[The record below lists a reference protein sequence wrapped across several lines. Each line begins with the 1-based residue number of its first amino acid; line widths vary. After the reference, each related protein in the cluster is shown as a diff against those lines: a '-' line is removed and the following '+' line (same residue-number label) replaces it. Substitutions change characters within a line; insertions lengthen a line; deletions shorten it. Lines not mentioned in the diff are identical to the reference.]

1 MNDISINDARVNLG
15 RQFEVNVQSILKTA
29 STSSTNTTTE
39 GVSENVDEYFENVT
53 KTISSTTLNNSRIIT
68 KRTSPAGGLYTLVG
82 MDKATFDM
90 NFSKVIQKAEA
101 KDAELWSKFND
112 KKTAD
117 EELVFVLCFT
127 VVHLILRD
135 TYVYAFTADR
145 PPPPIRTRPRSHP
158 ARATHATPIVYAYP
172 ADHPPLLTARNEA
185 GNEAGACAPPGSEL
199 SLFCIKLHRHR
210 WFVKLRCSSCT
221 NVWRGRDSVC
231 PCLAR
236 RRFKCREHRPTH
248 RCGF

>member
-1 MNDISINDARVNLG
+1 MFKKTALTFSLVTVLTACQSTSSVNDVQSLACFYPDAPKEEAPQWVCGVTPTGLEISATGYAKINVAGASIMNDISINDARVNLG

-53 KTISSTTLNNSRIIT
+53 KSISSTTLNNSRIIT

-117 EELVFVLCFT
+117 ELANVL
-127 VVHLILRD
+127 
-135 TYVYAFTADR
+135 
-145 PPPPIRTRPRSHP
+145 S
-158 ARATHATPIVYAYP
+158 
-172 ADHPPLLTARNEA
+172 
-185 GNEAGACAPPGSEL
+185 
-199 SLFCIKLHRHR
+199 KL
-210 WFVKLRCSSCT
+210 K
-221 NVWRGRDSVC
+221 N
-231 PCLAR
+231 
-236 RRFKCREHRPTH
+236 K
-248 RCGF
+248 

>member
-1 MNDISINDARVNLG
+1 MFKKTALTFSLVTVLTACQSTSSVNDVQSLACFYPDAPKEEAPQWVCGVTPTGLEISATGYAKKNVAGASIMNDISINDARVNLG

-53 KTISSTTLNNSRIIT
+53 KSISSTTLNNSRVIT

-117 EELVFVLCFT
+117 ELANVLSK
-127 VVHLILRD
+127 LK
-135 TYVYAFTADR
+135 
-145 PPPPIRTRPRSHP
+145 
-158 ARATHATPIVYAYP
+158 
-172 ADHPPLLTARNEA
+172 
-185 GNEAGACAPPGSEL
+185 
-199 SLFCIKLHRHR
+199 IK
-210 WFVKLRCSSCT
+210 
-221 NVWRGRDSVC
+221 
-231 PCLAR
+231 
-236 RRFKCREHRPTH
+236 
-248 RCGF
+248 

>member
-1 MNDISINDARVNLG
+1 MFKKTALTFSLVTVLTACQSTSSVNDVQSLACFYPDAPKEEAPQWVCGVTPTGLEISATGYAKKNVAGASIMNDISINDARVNLG

-53 KTISSTTLNNSRIIT
+53 KSISSTTLNNSRIIT

-117 EELVFVLCFT
+117 ELANVL
-127 VVHLILRD
+127 
-135 TYVYAFTADR
+135 
-145 PPPPIRTRPRSHP
+145 S
-158 ARATHATPIVYAYP
+158 
-172 ADHPPLLTARNEA
+172 
-185 GNEAGACAPPGSEL
+185 
-199 SLFCIKLHRHR
+199 KL
-210 WFVKLRCSSCT
+210 K
-221 NVWRGRDSVC
+221 N
-231 PCLAR
+231 
-236 RRFKCREHRPTH
+236 K
-248 RCGF
+248 

>member
-1 MNDISINDARVNLG
+1 MFKKTALTFSLVTVLTACQSTSSVNDVQSLACFYPDAPKEEAPQWVCGVTPTGLEISATGYAKKNVAGASIMNDISINDARVNLG

-117 EELVFVLCFT
+117 ELANVL
-127 VVHLILRD
+127 
-135 TYVYAFTADR
+135 
-145 PPPPIRTRPRSHP
+145 S
-158 ARATHATPIVYAYP
+158 
-172 ADHPPLLTARNEA
+172 
-185 GNEAGACAPPGSEL
+185 
-199 SLFCIKLHRHR
+199 KL
-210 WFVKLRCSSCT
+210 K
-221 NVWRGRDSVC
+221 N
-231 PCLAR
+231 
-236 RRFKCREHRPTH
+236 K
-248 RCGF
+248 